1 MNSVQCHV
9 GQQHKPLFRAYD
21 TYKGSSAISFQLI
34 FLTNWDLLLFCLTN
48 VTLATNAY
56 ELKEYSIDSS
66 QHLIFLTES
75 NSFIFETN
83 KKPKKT

>member
-1 MNSVQCHV
+1 M
-9 GQQHKPLFRAYD
+9 
-21 TYKGSSAISFQLI
+21 
-34 FLTNWDLLLFCLTN
+34 LFCLTN

-75 NSFIFETN
+75 NSFIFETY
-83 KKPKKT
+83 KKPQK